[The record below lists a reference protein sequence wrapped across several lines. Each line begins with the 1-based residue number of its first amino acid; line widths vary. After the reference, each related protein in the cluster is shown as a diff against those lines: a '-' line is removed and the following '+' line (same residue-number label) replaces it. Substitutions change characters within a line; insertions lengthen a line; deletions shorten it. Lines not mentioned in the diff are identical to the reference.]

1 MKIHLGCWHRYIPD
15 WVHVDLCDMEHID
28 YKTDISDLSCFD
40 DNVADI
46 IYSSHSLEYFDRL
59 EVVDLLSEWRRVLKT
74 GATLRLSVPDFK
86 KLIQV
91 YEQTDD
97 LEKVV
102 GPLYGRMEIDTENG
116 KKLLYHKTVWDEKKL
131 TELLENNGFKNVRLW
146 DWRNTEHADVDDHS
160 QAYFPYMDKENGLMI
175 SVNIEADKS

>member
-1 MKIHLGCWHRYIPD
+1 M
-15 WVHVDLCDMEHID
+15 
-28 YKTDISDLSCFD
+28 
-40 DNVADI
+40 
-46 IYSSHSLEYFDRL
+46 
-59 EVVDLLSEWRRVLKT
+59 
-74 GATLRLSVPDFK
+74 PDFK